1 MLNFQQYEESV
12 EYKIRE
18 NDMERNKKERKIK
31 RKVWRKSSNF
41 QQEWNPKVKRNSF
54 NFFQKSEEMYYNLV
68 ITRARI
74 LMT

>member
-41 QQEWNPKVKRNSF
+41 QQE
-54 NFFQKSEEMYYNLV
+54 
-68 ITRARI
+68 
-74 LMT
+74 